1 MSLHYPRVS
10 HTRSSHPHRAVHSVD
25 AQRDLVGPA
34 PTPPARPAPPTPAPL
49 GVVVDQEARLAT
61 AGGRPLDLT
70 FTEFELLAHLVAH
83 PRRVYTRN
91 QLLTAVGGQPPFGD
105 TRTVD
110 VYVARLRRKLGP
122 EYRRSIATVRQ
133 VGYRFDPAGAA
144 PAQN

>member
-10 HTRSSHPHRAVHSVD
+10 HIRSPHPHPAVRSIASHHDPIS
-25 AQRDLVGPA
+25 QLPA
-34 PTPPARPAPPTPAPL
+34 LSSPQPL
-49 GVVVDQEARLAT
+49 GLVVDPEARLAT

-83 PRRVYTRN
+83 PRRVYTRI

-122 EYRRSIATVRQ
+122 EYRNAIATVRQ

-144 PAQN
+144 PAKS

>member
-10 HTRSSHPHRAVHSVD
+10 HARSPHPHHAVRSIGSHG
-25 AQRDLVGPA
+25 DLAGP
-34 PTPPARPAPPTPAPL
+34 PPAPPTPAPL
-49 GVVVDQEARLAT
+49 GILVDQEARLAT

-70 FTEFELLAHLVAH
+70 YTEFELLAHLVAH
-83 PRRVYTRN
+83 PQRVYTRT
-91 QLLTAVGGQPPFGD
+91 QLLTAAGGQPPFGD

-122 EYRRSIATVRQ
+122 VYRATIATVRQ

-144 PAQN
+144 PARS